1 MKGYEVDGY
10 CERYF
15 INGWEEGRSY
25 FFSVGSFTEQQ
36 VNQMRRGETVT
47 YNGNEFRIVRTEI
60 E

>member
-15 INGWEEGRSY
+15 INGWEEGQSY

-47 YNGNEFRIVRTEI
+47 YNGNEFRIERTEI

>member
-25 FFSVGSFTEQQ
+25 FFSVGSFTPQE
-36 VNQMRRGETVT
+36 VNKMKRGETVT
-47 YNGNEFRIVRTEI
+47 YNGNEFRIERTED